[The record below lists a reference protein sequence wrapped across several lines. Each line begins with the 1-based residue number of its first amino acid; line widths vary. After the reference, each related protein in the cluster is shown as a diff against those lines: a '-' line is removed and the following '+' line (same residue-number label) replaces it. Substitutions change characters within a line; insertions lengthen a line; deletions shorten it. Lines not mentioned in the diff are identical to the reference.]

1 MISDTLFGSGVSS
14 HSDWGEAVS
23 SDVSLVDGG
32 IAFAFLHL
40 APETVGNRIH
50 NPSGDVLC
58 GRIERKHIVQHRVVR
73 RSVTI
78 SFIKVKSVTIPSE
91 LSLCERHSTVIIQ
104 LWPCIAEHLLGYE
117 RSSLWAAEI
126 SMRFL
131 T

>member
-1 MISDTLFGSGVSS
+1 MRRVKGRKGCKNAVNRLLVFFYDFRYAFGSGVSS

-73 RSVTI
+73 TVGNHL
-78 SFIKVKSVTIPSE
+78 FYQSE
-91 LSLCERHSTVIIQ
+91 IGNHPV
-104 LWPCIAEHLLGYE
+104 
-117 RSSLWAAEI
+117 
-126 SMRFL
+126 
-131 T
+131 